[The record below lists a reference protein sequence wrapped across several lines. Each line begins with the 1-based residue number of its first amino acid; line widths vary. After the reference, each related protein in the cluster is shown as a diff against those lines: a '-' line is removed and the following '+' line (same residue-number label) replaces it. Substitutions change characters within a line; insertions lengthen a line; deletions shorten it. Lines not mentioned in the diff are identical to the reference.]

1 MKGKAILLTML
12 LGVLMQA
19 QNLKV
24 MSFNVRLSVDSDK
37 ENSWNNRKTDV
48 LKLIEYYHP
57 DVMGV
62 QEPVPQQ
69 MKDLKAGLPQY
80 NFVGVGREDG
90 KDKGEYSAIF
100 YNIEKLKV
108 VKSGTFWLSETPEVP
123 SKGWDAALPRI
134 CSYAQFK
141 DLKSGKQFWAF
152 NVHFDHIGMV
162 ARVNS
167 SKLILEKIK
176 EFNTKNLPVIL
187 TGDFNLPENTEPI
200 QILSKNLDDTLYKTI
215 APHYGPTY
223 TWQDFDTNKI
233 PEDRIDYIFVKGF
246 KILTNRTIN
255 DRRDNLLYY
264 SDHFRILS
272 DIQFLK

>member
-62 QEPVPQQ
+62 HEPVPQQ

-264 SDHFRILS
+264 SDHFPILS

>member
-12 LGVLMQA
+12 FGVLMQA

-264 SDHFRILS
+264 SDHFPILS

>member
-123 SKGWDAALPRI
+123 SKGWDAALPRS

-264 SDHFRILS
+264 SDHFPILS

>member
-264 SDHFRILS
+264 SDHFPILS